1 MRPTPFRPAYT
12 VTEADDRTA
21 RWHRGEYDAT
31 ASLQEVLGYTD
42 AEMVEWK
49 RFRAVPPDRC
59 GALPQRGAA

>member
-12 VTEADDRTA
+12 VAEAEIRTGF
-21 RWHRGEYDAT
+21 WHRGEYDAT

-42 AEMVEWK
+42 AEMAEWK
-49 RFRAVPPDRC
+49 RSRTVPRDRR